1 MEEMEKL
8 LCIWI
13 NEKQLIGDVISETI
27 ICEKAKVLHDDLV
40 KGMPDTSAQ
49 KEEFKASRG
58 WFENFKKRTGIHSVV
73 MHGEAASSNSEAAE
87 KLVKEFKEFVNSE
100 GYVLNQVFNCD
111 ETGLFWKKM
120 PRRTYISKEEK
131 SVPGLRIIEKAW
143 REVSLRTMNSA
154 WKISGLNVLL
164 QGTSKALRN

>member
-1 MEEMEKL
+1 
-8 LCIWI
+8 
-13 NEKQLIGDVISETI
+13 
-27 ICEKAKVLHDDLV
+27 
-40 KGMPDTSAQ
+40 MPDTSAQ

-58 WFENFKKRTGIHSVV
+58 WFENFKERTGILSVV

-87 KLVKEFKEFVNSE
+87 KFVKEFNEFVNSE

-131 SVPGLRIIEKAW
+131 SVPDHKPVKDRLTLLLCGNACGDCKIKPLLVYHSENPRAFKKNIIKSKLNIMWRSNVKAW
-143 REVSLRTMNSA
+143 ITRQFFTE
-154 WKISGLNVLL
+154 WIHE
-164 QGTSKALRN
+164 